1 MALHHAAS
9 GEIVDVRPLGEKLKQ
24 SVPVTLVKTSRLQV
38 FRYVLLKGK
47 EFAEH
52 KVSGGITVQCLE
64 GVVEFISHDRKQLL
78 RAGELVHLDGD
89 VPHALKGI
97 EDASVLVTIVS
108 SKQPQPTIPPSDDM
122 ECTACA

>member
-24 SVPVTLVKTSRLQV
+24 EVPATLVKNSQLQV

-52 KVSGGITVQCLE
+52 QVRDGITVQCLE
-64 GVVEFISHDRKQLL
+64 GVIEFTSHERTQML
-78 RAGELVHLDGD
+78 RAGELVYLAGD

-108 SKQPQPTIPPSDDM
+108 GKL
-122 ECTACA
+122 A

>member
-24 SVPVTLVKTSRLQV
+24 EIPVTLVKTPRLQV
-38 FRYVLLKGK
+38 FRYVLLAGNA
-47 EFAEH
+47 FAEH
-52 KVSGGITVQCLE
+52 KVRDGITIQCLE
-64 GVVEFISHDRKQLL
+64 GVVEFTSHERTQLL
-78 RAGELVHLDGD
+78 HAGELVYLGGD

-108 SKQPQPTIPPSDDM
+108 GKL
-122 ECTACA
+122 A

>member
-9 GEIVDVRPLGEKLKQ
+9 GEIVDVRPLGDKLKQ
-24 SVPVTLVKTSRLQV
+24 EIPVTLVKNPHIQV

-52 KVSGGITVQCLE
+52 KVRDGITVQCLE
-64 GVVEFISHDRKQLL
+64 GVVEFTSHERTQTL
-78 RAGELVHLDGD
+78 RAGELVYLAGD
-89 VPHALKGI
+89 VPHALKGV

-108 SKQPQPTIPPSDDM
+108 GKPT
-122 ECTACA
+122 

>member
-1 MALHHAAS
+1 MALHHAES

-24 SVPVTLVKTSRLQV
+24 EIPVTLVKTAHLQV

-52 KVSGGITVQCLE
+52 KVRDGITVQCLE
-64 GVVEFISHDRKQLL
+64 GVVEFSSHERTQIL
-78 RAGELVHLDGD
+78 RAGELVYLAGD

-97 EDASVLVTIVS
+97 EDASVLVTIAS
-108 SKQPQPTIPPSDDM
+108 GKQ
-122 ECTACA
+122 A

>member
-24 SVPVTLVKTSRLQV
+24 EIPVTLVKTPRLQV

-52 KVSGGITVQCLE
+52 QVQGGITVQCLE
-64 GVVEFISHDRKQLL
+64 GVIEFSSHERTQIL
-78 RAGELVHLDGD
+78 RAGELVYFAGD
-89 VPHALKGI
+89 VPHALKGV

-108 SKQPQPTIPPSDDM
+108 HKQD
-122 ECTACA
+122 

>member
-9 GEIVDVRPLGEKLKQ
+9 GEIVDIRPLGKKLQ
-24 SVPVTLVKTSRLQV
+24 QAIAVTLVKTDQLQV

-47 EFAEH
+47 EFSEH
-52 KVSGGITVQCLE
+52 KVHGGITVQCLE
-64 GVVEFISHDRKQLL
+64 GVVEFTSHERKQML
-78 RAGELVHLDGD
+78 RAGEFVYLAGG

-108 SKQPQPTIPPSDDM
+108 NRQV
-122 ECTACA
+122 

>member
-24 SVPVTLVKTSRLQV
+24 EIPITLVKAPHLQV
-38 FRYVLLKGK
+38 FRYVLLKGN

-52 KVSGGITVQCLE
+52 KVPDGITIQCLE
-64 GVVEFISHDRKQLL
+64 GVVEFSSHGRAQML
-78 RAGELVHLDGD
+78 RAGELVYLAGD

-97 EDASVLVTIVS
+97 EDASVLVTIAS
-108 SKQPQPTIPPSDDM
+108 GLQ
-122 ECTACA
+122 A